1 MLFRSINSEVQLRE
15 FTSLWIRL
23 QDVALSVVDDQI
35 EWTLNTKAQYTVASA
50 YTIQFSAGFSPI
62 DFSKLWKSK
71 VQPKCKVFM
80 WLWLRQRILTDDNL
94 QLRGIDHR
102 DNCIFC
108 DQDQETATHMAL
120 NCTYARSVWHLLAQ
134 WTGQPILATQLQQFS
149 SPVEWWLFMGS
160 ALSKDELMV
169 AIYGVWH
176 VWKER
181 CRRVFQQTIAT
192 ESQVLDFIRDDL
204 LLLGTYLAGRRAV
217 QVLVDPLEAIGGE

>member
-1 MLFRSINSEVQLRE
+1 MQLWE
-15 FTSLWIRL
+15 FTALWISL

-94 QLRGIDHR
+94 QLRGINHR

-176 VWKER
+176 VWKEPA
-181 CRRVFQQTIAT
+181 CFP
-192 ESQVLDFIRDDL
+192 SDD
-204 LLLGTYLAGRRAV
+204 RH
-217 QVLVDPLEAIGGE
+217 